1 MGAPAQAQHR
11 IVASCAADAGSAS
24 SRSRVIWTKGV
35 AVMLIVH
42 WCSAIR
48 RRPASASQT
57 SIRWTPAPRIS
68 GAMTPMARPV
78 AWVTGDGMNITSPG
92 PIAITSPPRACTVKV
107 IVFRVCR
114 QPFGRDSVPEV

>member
-1 MGAPAQAQHR
+1 
-11 IVASCAADAGSAS
+11 
-24 SRSRVIWTKGV
+24 
-35 AVMLIVH
+35 MLIVH

-48 RRPASASQT
+48 RRPASASQM

-68 GAMTPMARPV
+68 GAMTPMASPV

-92 PIAITSPPRACTVKV
+92 PIAITSPPRAYTVNV